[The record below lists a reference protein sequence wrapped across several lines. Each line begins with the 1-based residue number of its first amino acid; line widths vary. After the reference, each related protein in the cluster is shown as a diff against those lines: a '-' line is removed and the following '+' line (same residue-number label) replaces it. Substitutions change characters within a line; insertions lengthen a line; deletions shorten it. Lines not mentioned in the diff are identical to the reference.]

1 MERVENQ
8 TVKSNQYSIP
18 GDDEDTVFFIDDFPD
33 TWQPL
38 KDPHKITNLWG
49 LTSEER
55 LMLIFSTIMMKIREA
70 VANLES
76 YFVKYHIAGE
86 EAEVR
91 MNKRLA
97 DKLRGFSVVA
107 ATVHGAILHKHALT
121 EVGSPSYTFPD

>member
-18 GDDEDTVFFIDDFPD
+18 GEDDDTVFFIDDFPD
-33 TWQPL
+33 TWQPH

-49 LTSEER
+49 LAPEER
-55 LMLIFSTIMMKIREA
+55 LMLIFSTIIMKIKEA
-70 VANLES
+70 VTNLES
-76 YFVKYHIAGE
+76 YYVKYHEAGE

-91 MNKRLA
+91 WNKRLA
-97 DKLRGFSVVA
+97 EKLKGFSVVA

-121 EVGSPSYTFPD
+121 EVRAPS